1 MLAKKLPTEIL
12 QDIIYYLSRQ
22 DITTCQTIC
31 KKWYKTFMPI
41 IYHTVQIVGSIQFQR
56 FFKHTLN
63 NSIYPKGSVYAV
75 GTQIRILSI
84 ENGRIEPLTLGQLP
98 LLLPFLQVF
107 VFDGTVLSKES
118 RAEPF
123 GCRREMKNKQELYKV
138 NQNFGAW
145 KYMRQLVQYSGICVP
160 YALLVTSSSLTHI
173 SVRFNN
179 VNDTTNSKSSF
190 ISLLK
195 NAPLLQSLSM
205 KNMYLDAGE
214 LEQIHQNSPNL
225 GSLSLIYVV
234 FLPIS
239 QQDFLLQ
246 HFQPVK
252 PLQYLEFL
260 NVNFS
265 GDTLSWL
272 EYISKKY
279 TGVKALDIKSPV
291 AEGLAAKYQHQLL
304 QIAVKFTRLKI
315 LRLSPFVLG
324 HSFFEMLDRNG
335 RYLTGLSL
343 DDILNTTQLIKGL
356 EALVKSKQTDSIVSL
371 AIHGSCS
378 LLVMNTIRAC
388 KNMTT
393 LDLSLPTVSALE
405 SIDLDSILKTCEKLT
420 NLTISNAKLSVNQFN
435 SRKQHFKLQS
445 ITLKH
450 VVMESDI
457 FEMVRSQCPDLTYV
471 SLIEFATS
479 LDSRNLEI
487 YLPQHELKTLIMD
500 VIRVSRKRRV
510 SRFKVCTKEEEIK
523 WYDLIGHDVCTTTA
537 RDDEG
542 FSRTKASKVK
552 VTAHGL
558 DEVSDNKLEQSTHV
572 YVQCKHIRSIYL
584 TALKVK

>member
-1 MLAKKLPTEIL
+1 
-12 QDIIYYLSRQ
+12 
-22 DITTCQTIC
+22 
-31 KKWYKTFMPI
+31 MPI

-56 FFKHTLN
+56 FFKHALN

-75 GTQIRILSI
+75 GTQIRSLSI

-118 RAEPF
+118 RAEHF
-123 GCRREMKNKQELYKV
+123 GCRREMKNKQELDKV
-138 NQNFGAW
+138 SHQFGAW

-160 YALLVTSSSLTHI
+160 YALLATSSSLTHI

-179 VNDTTNSKSSF
+179 VNDTKNSKVLF
-190 ISLLK
+190 INLLK

-205 KNMYLDAGE
+205 KNMYLDADE
-214 LEQIHQNSPNL
+214 LEQIHQNSSNL
-225 GSLSLIYVV
+225 GSLSLLYIV

-239 QQDFLLQ
+239 QQDFSLR
-246 HFQPVK
+246 HVQPAK
-252 PLQYLEFL
+252 PLRHLEFL
-260 NVNFS
+260 HVNFS

-272 EYISKKY
+272 EYIGKKY

-291 AEGLAAKYQHQLL
+291 SEGLVAEYQHQLL

-324 HSFFEMLDRNG
+324 RSFFEMLDQNG

-343 DDILNTTQLIKGL
+343 DDILNTTQLVNGL
-356 EALVKSKQTDSIVSL
+356 EALVKSKQMDSIETL
-371 AIHGSCS
+371 AIHGPCS
-378 LLVMNTIRAC
+378 LLVMDAIYAC

-393 LDLSLPTVSALE
+393 LDLSLPTGSALE
-405 SIDLDSILKTCEKLT
+405 SIDFDSILKTCSKLT
-420 NLTISNAKLSVNQFN
+420 NLTVSNAKLTVKQFH
-435 SRKQHFKLQS
+435 SRKQLFKLQS

-450 VVMESDI
+450 VAMDSDI
-457 FEMVRSQCPDLTYV
+457 FEMIRFQCPDLTYV

-479 LDSRNLEI
+479 LDSRNLKI
-487 YLPQHELKTLIMD
+487 YLPQHELKMLIMD
-500 VIRVSRKRRV
+500 GVHVSRKCKV
-510 SRFKVCTKEEEIK
+510 SRFKVCTKEEIK
-523 WYDLIGHDVCTTTA
+523 WYDLVGYDVCTTTDSTVA
-537 RDDEG
+537 RDDER
-542 FSRTKASKVK
+542 FSRMKASKVK
-552 VTAHGL
+552 VTTHGL
-558 DEVSDNKLEQSTHV
+558 DELSDHNSEQSTHV
-572 YVQCKHIRSIYL
+572 SVQCKYIHSIYL